1 MNDLIQ
7 LWEIPA
13 PGKYLVAGWHQWA
26 DAGEVSSGLPQYLIE
41 HTRARK
47 IGEIEPGDFY
57 LFQIPGT
64 HHLLR
69 PVIRLEEGLPRELE
83 QKRNEFFYAGDGEQG
98 FFIFL
103 GQEPH
108 QNEKEY
114 ADVFFEAIKALGI
127 KRVAVPAG
135 VFGAVPYDKD
145 RNISCVYSLPQMKD
159 ELDRYTVKFSG
170 YEGGATISMYL
181 AHRAESRRVEFF
193 RLCAFVPSYD
203 FSQASTLVHPIA
215 IDQDFKA
222 WYDIMTRLEH
232 MFDLNIDLSDLERRS
247 DKLVSEW
254 HAKIEQLA
262 MKMPQLGVKDLID
275 QVNKEFTEM
284 SFEPL
289 SDVWE
294 EALGDLFD
302 DF

>member
-1 MNDLIQ
+1 
-7 LWEIPA
+7 
-13 PGKYLVAGWHQWA
+13 
-26 DAGEVSSGLPQYLIE
+26 
-41 HTRARK
+41 
-47 IGEIEPGDFY
+47 
-57 LFQIPGT
+57 
-64 HHLLR
+64 
-69 PVIRLEEGLPRELE
+69 
-83 QKRNEFFYAGDGEQG
+83 
-98 FFIFL
+98 
-103 GQEPH
+103 
-108 QNEKEY
+108 
-114 ADVFFEAIKALGI
+114 
-127 KRVAVPAG
+127 
-135 VFGAVPYDKD
+135 
-145 RNISCVYSLPQMKD
+145 
-159 ELDRYTVKFSG
+159 
-170 YEGGATISMYL
+170 MYL
-181 AHRAESRRVEFF
+181 AHRAELRGVEFF

-232 MFDLNIDLSDLERRS
+232 MFDLNIDLSDLEQRS
-247 DKLVSEW
+247 DKLVLEW

-262 MKMPQLGVKDLID
+262 MKMPQLGVKNLID